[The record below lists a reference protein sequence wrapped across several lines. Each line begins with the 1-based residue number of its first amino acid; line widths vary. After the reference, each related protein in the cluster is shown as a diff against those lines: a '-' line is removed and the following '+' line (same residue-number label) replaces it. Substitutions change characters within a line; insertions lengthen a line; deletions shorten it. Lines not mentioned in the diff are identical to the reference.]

1 MSGTSIAD
9 RPFFSGMAP
18 DHLAVLQ
25 SVCSDVTFAAGK
37 TIFRE
42 GGVAAEWYLIN
53 DGVVTLE
60 IDVPGRGPHILQT
73 LHEGDVLGWSW
84 LFPPYRWSFD
94 AFARTDVAAL
104 RFDAAPLRE
113 AKGRDANLGYDLMQ
127 RFAQV
132 LVQRMQAARLQ
143 LLDIYGTPR

>member
-1 MSGTSIAD
+1 MTVRAIAESS
-9 RPFFSGMAP
+9 FFEGMAP
-18 DHLAVLQ
+18 HHLDAIQAVTTE
-25 SVCSDVTFAAGK
+25 VAFPAGV

-42 GGVAAEWYLIN
+42 GGEASVWYLLT

-84 LFPPYRWSFD
+84 LFAPYRWSFD

-104 RFDAAPLRE
+104 EFDGARLRE
-113 AKGRDANLGYDLMQ
+113 AKRHDPILGYDLMQ

-143 LLDIYGTPR
+143 LLDIYGTAR

>member
-1 MSGTSIAD
+1 MTGLTIAE
-9 RPFFSGMAP
+9 RPFFQGMTP
-18 DHLAVLQ
+18 EHLDILEAVADRV
-25 SVCSDVTFAAGK
+25 SFPAGT

-42 GGVAAEWYLIN
+42 GGEAAVWYLVT

-60 IDVPGRGPHILQT
+60 IDVPGQGPHILQT

-94 AFARTDVAAL
+94 AYARTDIEAIV
-104 RFDAAPLRE
+104 FDADELR
-113 AKGRDANLGYDLMQ
+113 AKKHDDPSLGYDLMQ